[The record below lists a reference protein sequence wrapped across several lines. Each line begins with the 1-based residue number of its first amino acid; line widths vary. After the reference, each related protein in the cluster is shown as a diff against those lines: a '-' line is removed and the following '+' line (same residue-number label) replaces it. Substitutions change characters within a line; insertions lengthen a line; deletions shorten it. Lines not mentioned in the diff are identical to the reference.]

1 MSQDNALLKRE
12 YERLLQELDTAPK
25 MASLTRTID
34 DLASDKQVLI
44 DKLEEAVKDLTL
56 LRNTY
61 QSQSSENEKLREML
75 RMKESEIDNM
85 EDRCRELET
94 SQKRKVF
101 PSQHLQRKLE
111 EMEGY
116 LEKVKGQNS
125 ELTKEVVRAT
135 NELGVSQS
143 KCEKLKIK
151 NQTMR
156 QEKQRAEEE
165 RDHMRE
171 ELEKVKREMQMMKE
185 KGVSEAVSWREQN
198 KKQIALLM
206 A

>member
-1 MSQDNALLKRE
+1 MAQDNALLKRE
-12 YERLLQELDTAPK
+12 CERLVQELDTAPK

-34 DLASDKQVLI
+34 DLASDKQVLV
-44 DKLEEAVKDLTL
+44 DKLEQAVKDLTV

-61 QSQSSENEKLREML
+61 QSQSAESEKLRELL
-75 RMKESEIDNM
+75 RMRESEIEHM
-85 EDRCRELET
+85 EERCRELEM
-94 SQKRKVF
+94 SQKKRPY
-101 PSQHLQRKLE
+101 PSQQRRIE

-116 LEKVKGQNS
+116 LEKLKIQNS
-125 ELTKEVVRAT
+125 ELTKEVVKAT

-156 QEKQRAEEE
+156 SEKQRAEEE
-165 RDHMRE
+165 RNVMKE
-171 ELEKVKREMQMMKE
+171 EVEQMKQEMGKLRDREMH
-185 KGVSEAVSWREQN
+185 EASSWREQT
-198 KKQIALLM
+198 KKQLAMLM